1 LVRRQLRTDIV
12 PLTAENFRALCTGEQ
27 GFGYRGLDFHRVI
40 PGFVC
45 QVYRIRLI
53 TAGAGYHHDERI
65 VCTILVGN
73 SK

>member
-1 LVRRQLRTDIV
+1 VVRRQLRTDIV

-45 QVYRIRLI
+45 QVPRIRL
-53 TAGAGYHHDERI
+53 
-65 VCTILVGN
+65 VGL
-73 SK
+73 SS